1 MGKFRPQIFL
11 SIACLTT
18 LSVVGLFQNMPEVS
32 TATIGGIIA
41 LGMKIL
47 EGEQNNK
54 LNRRN

>member
-32 TATIGGIIA
+32 TA
-41 LGMKIL
+41 KK
-47 EGEQNNK
+47 GEIHDK
-54 LNRRN
+54 